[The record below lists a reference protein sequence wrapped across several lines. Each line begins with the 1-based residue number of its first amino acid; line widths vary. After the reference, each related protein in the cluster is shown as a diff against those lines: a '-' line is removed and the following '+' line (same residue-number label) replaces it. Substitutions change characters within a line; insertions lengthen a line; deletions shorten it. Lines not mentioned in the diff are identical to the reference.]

1 MSEKYNKTLHV
12 VSFDVPFP
20 PDYGGVI
27 DVFYKIKSLAA
38 LGFRIKLHCWHY
50 GRELGSEELEGFCEE
65 VIYYKR
71 NRFKNPFAGVLPYI
85 VKTRM
90 SDELVENLNKDQA
103 PVLFEGLHTTAPLFF
118 DEMKGRTVVVRNHNI
133 ESDYYRLLAEKESG
147 SFKKAYFKQEAKL
160 LKTYEE
166 VLAKAAYVAAISTK
180 DHEALSKR
188 FTSVYI
194 PPFHP
199 NEEVA
204 EEVVGSK
211 EYCLYHGN
219 LAVGENNEAA
229 VFLASKV
236 FNRLPYKLIIA
247 GNKASSQ
254 LKEACAGTEN
264 IEIRENLAI
273 EEFDT
278 LIKDARINVL
288 PTFQDTGIKLK
299 LINALYKGGHCVVN
313 DEMVKNSGLEPLCV
327 IANGADEFVHQIK
340 GVFSK
345 SFQNGSVARRKE
357 LLESTFS
364 NRHSAE
370 LLAQLF

>member
-1 MSEKYNKTLHV
+1 MSEKYNRPLHV

-27 DVFYKIKSLAA
+27 DVFYKIKALAQ
-38 LGFRIKLHCWHY
+38 LGFKITLHCWHY
-50 GRELGSEELEGFCEE
+50 GRELASDELHGFCEE

-71 NRFKNPFAGVLPYI
+71 NRFKNPFVGTLPYI

-90 SDELVENLNKDQA
+90 SEDLVKNLNRDQA
-103 PVLFEGLHTTAPLFF
+103 PILFEGLHTTAPLHYHDF
-118 DEMKGRTVVVRNHNI
+118 KGRTVVVRNHNI
-133 ESDYYRLLAEKESG
+133 ESDYYRLLAEKETG
-147 SFKKAYFKQEAKL
+147 SFKKAYFKQEAKV
-160 LKTYEE
+160 LKSYEE
-166 VLAKAAYVAAISTK
+166 VLSKASYVAAISTK
-180 DHEALSKR
+180 DHEALKGR
-188 FTSVYI
+188 FNSVYI

-199 NEEVA
+199 NEVVA
-204 EEVVGSK
+204 EEVGEK
-211 EYCLYHGN
+211 DYCLYHGN

-236 FNRLPYKLIIA
+236 FNRLPYRLIIA
-247 GNKASSQ
+247 GNKASAQ
-254 LKEACAGTEN
+254 LKEICADHDN
-264 IEIRENLAI
+264 IEIQENLQV

-278 LIKDARINVL
+278 LIRNARVNVL

-327 IANGADEFVHQIK
+327 IANGADEFVSQIT
-340 GVFSK
+340 GVFPK
-345 SFQNGSVARRKE
+345 SFRNGSVVKRKE

-364 NRHSAE
+364 NQHSAQ
-370 LLAQLF
+370 LLAQLL